1 MLFYSIPYFWRK
13 VCTKI
18 HAEQRGFLS
27 ICKCAAAGAYLRD
40 SPLFPHFPNARRRR
54 GDCIFS
60 MWKTIPPPTDN
71 FRHLWVSFAL
81 YHYIS
86 DADAVDIPPQLS
98 TACGKPGWKNC
109 IRTVSHCIFRRTSVF
124 QQQFS
129 TACGFPVRILPR
141 FSTTQG
147 SEDAVLSLR
156 RWDLRYLLTFLRLRD
171 IIGVECGQSARKR

>member
-18 HAEQRGFLS
+18 RAEQRGFLS
-27 ICKCAAAGAYLRD
+27 ICKCAAVGAYLRD

-54 GDCIFS
+54 GGCIFS

-86 DADAVDIPPQLS
+86 GADAVDIPPQLS

-147 SEDAVLSLR
+147 SEDAVLSFR

-171 IIGVECGQSARKR
+171 IIVVEYGQSA

>member
-18 HAEQRGFLS
+18 RAEQRGFLS
-27 ICKCAAAGAYLRD
+27 ICKCAAVGAYLMD

-54 GDCIFS
+54 GGCIFS

-86 DADAVDIPPQLS
+86 GADAVDYPQPVENQGGK
-98 TACGKPGWKNC
+98 TAYAP
-109 IRTVSHCIFRRTSVF
+109 FRIVFFGEHRFFNSSF
-124 QQQFS
+124 QQPVDFP
-129 TACGFPVRILPR
+129 CGFCPVFPR
-141 FSTTQG
+141 RRAAKMPFC
-147 SEDAVLSLR
+147 LSS
-156 RWDLRYLLTFLRLRD
+156 DG
-171 IIGVECGQSARKR
+171 ICGIY